1 MAGVVVVRSN
11 QTGAALELWR
21 TGLSRSRP
29 GGVLDLEG
37 VAKMKLRVNAGYV
50 MIERSKVDFHGLLL
64 PYDKREVSRGKVV
77 GMGTW
82 RNGKGDRIIPRFQTG
97 DVVQFEPCVG
107 YEFNDYLFIPYEYIY
122 GVYADD
128 KR

>member
-11 QTGAALELWR
+11 QTGTALELWR

>member
-1 MAGVVVVRSN
+1 MAGVAVIRSN
-11 QTGAALELWR
+11 QTGTALELWR

>member
-1 MAGVVVVRSN
+1 MAVIRSN
-11 QTGAALELWR
+11 QTGTALELWR

>member
-1 MAGVVVVRSN
+1 MEGVVVVRSN
-11 QTGAALELWR
+11 QTGTALELWR

>member
-1 MAGVVVVRSN
+1 MVVVRSN
-11 QTGAALELWR
+11 QTGTALELWR

>member
-107 YEFNDYLFIPYEYIY
+107 YEYKDYLFIPYEYIY

>member
-1 MAGVVVVRSN
+1 
-11 QTGAALELWR
+11 
-21 TGLSRSRP
+21 
-29 GGVLDLEG
+29 
-37 VAKMKLRVNAGYV
+37 MKLRVNAGYV
-50 MIERSKVDFHGLLL
+50 MIERSKVDSHGLLL
-64 PYDKREVSRGKVV
+64 PYDKREVSRGKVI

-82 RNGKGDRIIPRFQTG
+82 RNGKGDRIIPRFKVG

-107 YEFNDYLFIPYEYIY
+107 YEYREYLFIPYEYIY